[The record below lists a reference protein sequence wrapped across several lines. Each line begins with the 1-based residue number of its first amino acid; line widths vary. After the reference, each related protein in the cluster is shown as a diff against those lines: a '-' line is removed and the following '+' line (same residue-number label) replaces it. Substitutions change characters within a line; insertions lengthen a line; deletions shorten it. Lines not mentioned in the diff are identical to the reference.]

1 MATSQAMPQV
11 QAPFGGT
18 PDRLAGGVLLAGL
31 AALAL
36 PTLWDFSFG
45 AWASQAQ
52 GHELVFAAVSMFLL
66 YQRRARLFGAAPAR
80 RAVPIA
86 LFIAGL
92 LLYVVGRSQQFL
104 RVEIVSLLWV
114 AASVLWLNG
123 GRQALRAAAFPLFFL
138 LFIVPLP
145 YSLVLAVTGPLKL
158 AVSAVATQFLQW
170 TGFPVGRSGVVVT
183 IGQYQ
188 LLVSE
193 ACAGLQTMFTL
204 EAMGLLYASL
214 RSGGSSLVNAVLAVM
229 VVPVSFAANVVRVIV
244 LMLVTYWFGD
254 AVGQGFVHG
263 FAGLVLFSAA
273 LLMIFCVDWLLQRA
287 LQRRKGRV

>member
-1 MATSQAMPQV
+1 MSANPALTFGVP
-11 QAPFGGT
+11 APAQ
-18 PDRLAGGVLLAGL
+18 PDRVTLALLLAGL

-36 PTLWDFSFG
+36 PTLWDLGFG
-45 AWASQAQ
+45 LWSAQAQ
-52 GHELVFAAVSMFLL
+52 GHELLFAAVSAFLL
-66 YQRRARLFGAAPAR
+66 YQRRAMLWSGASSSR
-80 RAVPIA
+80 RALPIA
-86 LFIAGL
+86 LFALAL
-92 LLYVVGRSQQFL
+92 LLYVVGRSQQWL
-104 RVEIVSLLWV
+104 RVEIVSLIATV
-114 AASVLWLNG
+114 ASVLWLVG

-158 AVSAVATQFLQW
+158 AVSAVATQLLSW
-170 TGFPVGRSGVVVT
+170 GGLPVGRSGVVVT

-214 RSGGSSLVNAVLAVM
+214 RSGGSALLNTALAVA

-254 AVGQGFVHG
+254 EVGQGFVHG
-263 FAGLVLFSAA
+263 FAGLVLFTVA
-273 LLMIFCVDWLLQRA
+273 LVMIFAVDHLL
-287 LQRRKGRV
+287 RRLPPFKGAS